1 MIMTSLSC
9 ISLQTMAPAE
19 IPSANVLCLGTFD
32 GVHLAHRAL
41 LQKAKQVR
49 DRLFTNAACTVFC
62 FAESPADFF
71 SKSPPAQIYTT
82 EQRLEAFR
90 EEGMDFAIVADFSA
104 FRMLSPS
111 DFVTEILQ
119 RTFHCVAAVC
129 GFNYHFGNG
138 GSGTADTLA
147 SLLPVPVYSLPKI
160 TQNGLV
166 VSSTRIRHFLQEG
179 EVEQAARFL
188 TKPFSFSAPVL
199 HGKALGRT
207 WGFPTMNQ
215 FLPKHSVSPKSGVYL
230 TRCTL
235 PNDCDVYGI
244 SNLGTHPTVDR
255 NAPLNC
261 ETYLLN
267 FSGDLYGETV
277 TVAFL
282 KRLRDESKFE
292 SVEQL
297 KQQIQTDI
305 ATAEEMISQ
314 AGSIT
319 ADENRR
325 QP

>member
-1 MIMTSLSC
+1 MTSLSC
-9 ISLQTMAPAE
+9 ISLQTMTPAE

-41 LQKAKQVR
+41 LKKAKEVR
-49 DRLFTNAACTVFC
+49 DRLFLNAACTVFC

-71 SKSPPAQIYTT
+71 SKLPPAQIYTA

-104 FRMLSPS
+104 FRTLSPS
-111 DFVTEILQ
+111 AFVTDILQ
-119 RTFHCVAAVC
+119 QTCHCVAAVC

-147 SLLPVPVYSLPKI
+147 TLLPAPVYSVPKI

-166 VSSTRIRHFLQEG
+166 VSSTQIRHFLQQG

-207 WGFPTMNQ
+207 LGFPTINQ
-215 FLPKHSVSPKSGVYL
+215 YLPKHSVSPKSGVYL

-235 PNDCDVYGI
+235 PNGRTVYGI
-244 SNLGTHPTVDR
+244 SNFGTHPTVDR

-261 ETYLLN
+261 ETYLLD

-282 KRLRDESKFE
+282 KRLRDENKFE
-292 SVEQL
+292 NVEQL
-297 KQQIQTDI
+297 TQQIRTDI
-305 ATAEEMISQ
+305 VKAEEMISL
-314 AGSIT
+314 ARSS
-319 ADENRR
+319 EKRC